1 MTTDAEHQQYSL
13 YLQELRL
20 SLRNNSG
27 AYGYSVMITSVLAVL
42 TTLHR
47 TPEVGHVFLFLLGAV
62 VSFAIIQIAAT
73 HGFRRSLAEQEASTV
88 VALGGSL
95 GIVSISVAVGVA
107 ALAGLILPEL
117 LSWPIGAFLGS
128 TLYLLLTALEMSA
141 ARRIEEARNLT
152 RTRKP

>member
-1 MTTDAEHQQYSL
+1 MTTSSQRQQFSL

-27 AYGYSVMITSVLAVL
+27 AYGFSVMITSVLAVL
-42 TTLHR
+42 TSLHR
-47 TPEVGHVFLFLLGAV
+47 TPGVVHIFLFLFGAV
-62 VSFAIIQIAAT
+62 VSFATIQVAAT
-73 HGFRRSLAEQEASTV
+73 RGFRRSLAEQEQSKV

-95 GIVSISVAVGVA
+95 GIVSISVAVGAA
-107 ALAGLILPEL
+107 ALVGLVLPEL
-117 LSWPIGAFLGS
+117 LAWPVGSFVGS

-152 RTRKP
+152 GKRKG